1 MAKRKPSRP
10 HQRRR
15 NVLTEKQA
23 AFAREYLID
32 LNGTQAAIRA
42 GFSKPSAGRQAVDL
56 LQKPHVRAAIQA
68 AMDARANR
76 TEITAERV
84 LQEIARLAFC
94 DPRAFYDEDGTVVPV
109 PKLSADAAACIVG
122 FDVEEVQVGEKPL
135 VRTKK
140 LRLASKVAAL
150 ELAARHLKLLTDRSE
165 TRAVDKDGNDAP
177 LPAVI
182 IVPAAYQSVEEY
194 DAAHGGTG

>member
-1 MAKRKPSRP
+1 MARRQQKRP
-10 HQRRR
+10 HQRRQ
-15 NVLTEKQA
+15 NVLTDKQQV
-23 AFAREYLID
+23 FAREYLLD

-42 GFSKPSAGRQAVDL
+42 GYSKRSAARIAIVL
-56 LQKPHVRAAIQA
+56 LQKSHVQASIQA

-94 DPRAFYDEDGTVVPV
+94 DPRAFYAEDGSVVPV
-109 PKLSADAAACIVG
+109 PELTADAAACIAG
-122 FDVEEVQVGEKPL
+122 FDVEEVQSGEKPL

-150 ELAARHLKLLTDRSE
+150 ELAARHLRLLTDRTE
-165 TRAVDKDGNDAP
+165 NRQVDKDGNDAP

-182 IVPAAYQSVEEY
+182 IVPATYQSVEDY